1 LEIIVCDGW
10 GEGLWELDF
19 ALCCVLLWDCKTAR
33 LGFCHFSFALFGST
47 LSSSPLTAPLLPRA
61 ELLIVDVDYAMLC
74 IGAEVVAEDGLPS
87 AAVDVVDVR
96 LPVLKAVFG
105 GSGGAVFVGA
115 HAASAD
121 HQRFLDGRQYTRT
134 AIRRSGWRLTWCLAA
149 LLLLC
154 QSW

>member
-1 LEIIVCDGW
+1 MLRSVVGLQNGPVGFLSFFVCFVW
-10 GEGLWELDF
+10 VNP
-19 ALCCVLLWDCKTAR
+19 VLQPAHCP
-33 LGFCHFSFALFGST
+33 FY
-47 LSSSPLTAPLLPRA
+47 RA
-61 ELLIVDVDYAMLC
+61 WNFDVDCAMLC

-87 AAVDVVDVR
+87 AAVDIGDVR

-134 AIRRSGWRLTWCLAA
+134 AIRRSGWRLTWCLTA

-154 QSW
+154 QS